1 MSHVL
6 LKVWKTEKFFNVTR
20 HGQVSSGDI
29 KITSF
34 FKVAK
39 TDRFFE
45 FMKKL
50 DKYFRRGEK
59 NTRFFEYM
67 KNHKFF
73 KVMRNKQVFQIYE
86 KIWSVVE
93 KVMKITSLISKTW
106 KKSQVLDEPTL
117 LLTWSVKRKFTND

>member
-1 MSHVL
+1 M
-6 LKVWKTEKFFNVTR
+6 R

-34 FKVAK
+34 SRLRK

-86 KIWSVVE
+86 KI
-93 KVMKITSLISKTW
+93 
-106 KKSQVLDEPTL
+106 
-117 LLTWSVKRKFTND
+117 